1 MNTIKKSIML
11 SYLFAP
17 LLAVSIAF
25 GISQNAHAHEGH
37 AGPLVTFMQTKA
49 ALKTMLP
56 AGARIVKRKQ
66 PLGDNAVEWADS
78 TYGVELDDGLFSYYL
93 ATDKT
98 SKATTGAAYVGK
110 ASYRQG
116 DLKFAVGIDANNRI
130 TQAAILGVNKKYAV
144 DFEGNVGIGLI
155 ADYAGLSIKELIA
168 KAEQLTSSDD
178 KATREFAALVRDA
191 AALLAAFVH
200 GNK

>member
-1 MNTIKKSIML
+1 MSTKKKSILL

-17 LLAVSIAF
+17 LLAVCIAF
-25 GISQNAHAHEGH
+25 GIAQNAQAHEGH
-37 AGPLVTFMQTKA
+37 AGPMVTFMKTKV

-66 PLGDNAVEWADS
+66 PLSENAVEWAES
-78 TYGVELDDGLFSYYL
+78 AYGVELDDGLFSYYL
-93 ATDKT
+93 ATDNT
-98 SKATTGAAYVGK
+98 SKAATGAAYVGK

-116 DLKFAVGIDANNRI
+116 SLKFAVGIDVDNRI
-130 TQAAILGVNKKYAV
+130 TQAAILGVNKKYV
-144 DFEGNVGIGLI
+144 IDFEGNVGIGLI
-155 ADYAGLSIKELIA
+155 ADYAGLSIKELVA